1 MKRFNNDEEIVV
13 FHNYL
18 LRKSLLEKP
27 FNILLDEG
35 PNLAKEIIL
44 RAQKINPKIKFSETK
59 NMRTHLDGLKKTVWV
74 IRITF

>member
-13 FHNYL
+13 FHNCL

-35 PNLAKEIIL
+35 PILAIEIIL
-44 RAQKINPKIKFSETK
+44 KAQKINPKIKFSETK
-59 NMRTHLDGLKKTVWV
+59 NMRTQLDGLKKTVWV